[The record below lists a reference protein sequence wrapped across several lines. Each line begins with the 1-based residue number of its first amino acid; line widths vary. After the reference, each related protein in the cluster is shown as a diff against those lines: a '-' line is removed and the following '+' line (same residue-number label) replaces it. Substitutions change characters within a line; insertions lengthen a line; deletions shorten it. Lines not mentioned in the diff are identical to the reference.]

1 MSDTDPL
8 AALRPRLS
16 AALREA
22 MKARDAVAT
31 SALRSLLSALDHA
44 TAVAMPDG
52 LPAVPDPDAPP
63 LGDVARRMLT
73 ARDIEAVVA
82 AEIDERRRAEADYE
96 RLERPDEAARAAA
109 ERAVLEPWLH
119 SPHV

>member
-1 MSDTDPL
+1 MPTSDPL

-16 AALREA
+16 TALRKA

-44 TAVAMPDG
+44 TAVAMPDD
-52 LPAVPDPDAPP
+52 LPAVPDPAAPP
-63 LGDVARRMLT
+63 LGEVSRRTLT
-73 ARDIEAVVA
+73 AADIDAVLA

-96 RLERPDEAARAAA
+96 RLGRPDEAARAAA
-109 ERAVLEPWLH
+109 ERAVLAPWLTTM
-119 SPHV
+119 S